1 MFMPMKTELEGG
13 SKVSQVSKIETRQL
27 EQFFIKTGLE
37 PAQMMSISGWIKE
50 GSWTKGV
57 DWKRVNWPNFKKM
70 VGAQRW
76 SKESAPK
83 MKK

>member
-1 MFMPMKTELEGG
+1 MGPMKTELEGG
-13 SKVSQVSKIETRQL
+13 SKVSQSSKSAETRQI

-50 GSWTKGV
+50 GGWTKAV
-57 DWKRVNWPNFKKM
+57 DWKRLNWPNFKKM
-70 VGAQRW
+70 LGAQRW